1 MKSLTVKQFFAQY
14 PTDEACLQHIFEV
27 RFGADHT
34 CPKCEVPRKWYRIKA
49 ERAYSCGTCGHHLH
63 PTVGTIFEGSRTS
76 LQSWFYAIYLF
87 TTTRHGVP
95 AKELERQLGVTYKTA
110 WRMGHKIREHMAA
123 VDGDEPLSGDVEVD
137 EAFIGGV
144 MPRSEGPKMSNKTI
158 VLGML
163 ERDGDVHTQVIPN
176 TAKYTL
182 QNAIK
187 DTVEQ
192 GSTIHTDEHSGYQ
205 GIDQDMFGE
214 NYDYSHMTVNHS
226 AGEYVDGNAHV
237 NGIENFWSQL
247 KKGISGTHIHAS
259 DKWMTNYAKEFEYR
273 YNCRQE
279 PEKMF
284 SELTTSFPE
293 LPIEE

>member
-14 PTDEACLQHIFEV
+14 LDDEACLQHIFDV

-34 CPKCEVPRKWYRIKA
+34 CSKCEAPRKWYRIKA
-49 ERAYSCGTCGHHLH
+49 ERAYSCGTCGNHLH

-137 EAFIGGV
+137 ETFVGGV
-144 MPRSEGPKMSNKTI
+144 MPRSEGKALSNKTI

-176 TAKYTL
+176 TSKYTL

-187 DTVEQ
+187 DTVTQ
-192 GSTIHTDEHSGYQ
+192 GSTIHTDENTSYS
-205 GIDQDMFGE
+205 GIDSDSHGE
-214 NYDYSHMTVNHS
+214 SYGYEHTTVNHS

-247 KKGISGTHIHAS
+247 KKGISGTLVHAS
-259 DKWMTNYAKEFEYR
+259 EKWMVNYAKEFEYR
-273 YNCRQE
+273 YNSRQA

-284 SELTTSFPE
+284 SELVTSFPE
-293 LPIEE
+293 LPES